1 MIMGFADWLKKCW
14 QIGGVALL
22 LILTSIWAQGQDT
35 TGDPPVPAFEL
46 PNLWLFAL
54 KMLFWLLIVTGL
66 IFVTVW
72 VLKKLMLQSQ
82 PTQSVRP
89 INIIFEE
96 PISPAKSVCLI
107 RVLDQMH
114 VVGVTNANISYIATL
129 DEDEVTLVDQ
139 WLENELI
146 LERRVKTGFQSF
158 LRNFVRKTGK

>member
-1 MIMGFADWLKKCW
+1 MGCPNCLNKYWRVGA
-14 QIGGVALL
+14 IALL
-22 LILTSIWAQGQDT
+22 LILTSILVQGQDT
-35 TGDPPVPAFEL
+35 TGNPPVPAFEL

-54 KMLFWLLIVTGL
+54 KMLFWLLIVAGL

-72 VLKKLMLQSQ
+72 VLRKLMLQSQ

-114 VVGVTNANISYIATL
+114 IVLS
-129 DEDEVTLVDQ
+129 
-139 WLENELI
+139 LI
-146 LERRVKTGFQSF
+146 HI
-158 LRNFVRKTGK
+158 

>member
-1 MIMGFADWLKKCW
+1 M
-14 QIGGVALL
+14 ALL
-22 LILTSIWAQGQDT
+22 LISTSIWGQDQDT
-35 TGDPPVPAFEL
+35 TGNPQVPAFEL

-72 VLKKLMLQSQ
+72 VLRKLMLQSQ

-114 VVGVTNANISYIATL
+114 VVGVTNTNISYIATL
-129 DEDEVTLVDQ
+129 DEDEMTLVDQ

-146 LERRVKTGFQSF
+146 LERRVKSGFQSF
-158 LRNFVRKTGK
+158 LRNFVRKASK

>member
-1 MIMGFADWLKKCW
+1 MIMGFADWLKKYW
-14 QIGGVALL
+14 QVGGVALL

-35 TGDPPVPAFEL
+35 IGDPPVPAFEL

-54 KMLFWLLIVTGL
+54 KMLFWLLIVNGL

-72 VLKKLMLQSQ
+72 ALKKLMLQSQ

-96 PISPAKSVCLI
+96 PISPAKSVCLV

-114 VVGVTNANISYIATL
+114 VVGVTSANISYIATL

-146 LERRVKTGFQSF
+146 LERRVKNGFQSF
-158 LRNFVRKTGK
+158 LRNFVRKIGK

>member
-1 MIMGFADWLKKCW
+1 MIIGFADWLKRYW
-14 QIGGVALL
+14 QTGVVTLL
-22 LILTSIWAQGQDT
+22 LISTSMWAQGQNVAD
-35 TGDPPVPAFEL
+35 DPLVPAFEL

-66 IFVTVW
+66 IFATIW
-72 VLKKLMLQSQ
+72 VLRKLMLQSQ

-89 INIIFEE
+89 INVIFEE

-114 VVGVTNANISYIATL
+114 VVGVTSANISYIATL
-129 DEDEVTLVDQ
+129 DGDEVTLVDQ

-158 LRNFVRKTGK
+158 LRNFVRKIGK

>member
-1 MIMGFADWLKKCW
+1 M
-14 QIGGVALL
+14 

-35 TGDPPVPAFEL
+35 TGDSPVPAFEL
-46 PNLWLFAL
+46 PNLWFFAL

-72 VLKKLMLQSQ
+72 ALKKLMLQPQ

-96 PISPAKSVCLI
+96 LISPAKSVCLI

-114 VVGVTNANISYIATL
+114 VVGVTSANISYIATL

-146 LERRVKTGFQSF
+146 LERRVKNGFQSF